1 MLVLPEFLLAKRA
14 DALPRIAERAIESP
28 AFRAGGHFFPVFLA
42 KIVAAALTAHGAFRA
57 NRLAADIAF
66 SETPDADMPLA
77 ARADGRMAR
86 TGHLAA
92 DFAFAHV
99 MNAERLAAFGA
110 LKGAFAADL
119 LTAERARRGIRTPDM
134 LIAAGAGDEA
144 MKTDRA
150 MAEIAFNHV
159 NMAGDVAALRA
170 LRRATAAKML
180 AAV

>member
-1 MLVLPEFLLAKRA
+1 MATRT
-14 DALPRIAERAIESP
+14 DTLPRIAECAIESP

-42 KIVAAALTAHGAFRA
+42 KIVAAALTARGAFLA
-57 NRLAADIAF
+57 NRLTADIAF

-86 TGHLAA
+86 AGHLAA
-92 DFAFAHV
+92 DFAFAHM

-119 LTAERARRGIRTPDM
+119 LTAERARRGMRPPDM
-134 LIAAGAGDEA
+134 LVATGAGDEA
-144 MKTDRA
+144 MKTDWA

-159 NMAGDVAALRA
+159 NIAGDVAALRA
-170 LRRATAAKML
+170 LCRATAAKML
-180 AAV
+180 VAV